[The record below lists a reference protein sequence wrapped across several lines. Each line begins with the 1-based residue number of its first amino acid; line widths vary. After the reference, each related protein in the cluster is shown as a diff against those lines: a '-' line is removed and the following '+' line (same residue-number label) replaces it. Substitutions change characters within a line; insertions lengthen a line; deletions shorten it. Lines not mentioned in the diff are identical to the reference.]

1 MPVSLDI
8 CSRNCFVAPG
18 RGIAAVPAEGNAADN
33 RSAEPGP
40 KGVCDGFGLFS
51 GRQGCDTAPATFCM
65 HPGSMAAAAPRSH
78 TAHSNDRTVHF
89 DSRTVASGSRTVHA
103 DGRTVSSGGRTVRG
117 GLLLGQRAD
126 ERREL
131 LDLRFPEACLEG
143 GHRPLAVA
151 DLGRELLVRL
161 LLHLRRAEVL
171 CLRRL
176 AGGRV
181 RAAVLAVAWRAVL
194 VERWG
199 DVAGEGERRDE

>member
-89 DSRTVASGSRTVHA
+89 D
-103 DGRTVSSGGRTVRG
+103 GRTAASGGRTVRG